1 MNSIWAWTAS
11 KQVYNELRKLD
22 KTMVSFYSTRVNVTS
37 KSFKFNE
44 RDVKVKIVW
53 IVYKK
58 YFPFTSINSYL
69 KPYYNAATWGSGL
82 GHHHTEIIVV
92 RRPWVRFLTDPQL
105 AIKRGENSEQADKL
119 ANAGYKCCG
128 RWWNAKFC
136 FELHSHDNLMKE
148 RHLFAQITIH
158 VR

>member
-1 MNSIWAWTAS
+1 
-11 KQVYNELRKLD
+11 
-22 KTMVSFYSTRVNVTS
+22 MVSFYSTRVNVTS

-58 YFPFTSINSYL
+58 YFPFTSINSCV
-69 KPYYNAATWGSGL
+69 KPYYNVARWGSGL

-119 ANAGYKCCG
+119 AKIGYKCCG
-128 RWWNAKFC
+128 RWWKAKFC
-136 FELHSHDNLMKE
+136 FELHSHSNLMKE
-148 RHLFAQITIH
+148 KYVFAQIKIH
-158 VR
+158 IRWTVISSSTVHHPLLF